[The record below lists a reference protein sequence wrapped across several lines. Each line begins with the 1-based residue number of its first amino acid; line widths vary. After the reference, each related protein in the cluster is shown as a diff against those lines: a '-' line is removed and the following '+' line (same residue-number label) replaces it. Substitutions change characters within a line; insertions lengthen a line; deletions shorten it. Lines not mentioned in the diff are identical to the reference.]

1 MKRALRNQLL
11 WSKLPRIAAWTAPR
25 ITCACPGAPAGR
37 DGRWHPARAT
47 GITSAISTDLN
58 PRVLVSFLTVR
69 QQRCQHRRTAT
80 AIPANVDR
88 GLAIDRVVPTST
100 ISSGPRRVSLS
111 EDRVSKCQ
119 RRRTWHEPLTQVD
132 PPIGD
137 VVSGPGIHAGLE
149 PSQPCGRATL

>member
-1 MKRALRNQLL
+1 MASR
-11 WSKLPRIAAWTAPR
+11 
-25 ITCACPGAPAGR
+25 
-37 DGRWHPARAT
+37 RAT

-149 PSQPCGRATL
+149 PSTTLWACDSVESVVVDRAALAAMSPKITNFCMGQV